1 MKKYLFAFVLLLCSA
16 CGNEKDMFQGYVEGE
31 YLYLS
36 SSRSGRL
43 EKLHVEKGEQ
53 IQKNTLIFELENAS
67 EKHALMQAKGEMQSA
82 LAQLN
87 DMKVGKRP
95 EEIAM
100 ATAMLNQARA
110 EAKNANVLLKRNEEL
125 AAKGAISKQDL
136 DTLRAHAKASNEK
149 VSELQHQVEV
159 YRLSH
164 REQQIESQNAHYEA
178 AKAIVAQR
186 EWDLAQKQ
194 LFSPSDGLVYDTLYN
209 EGEWVQAGS
218 PVVWLLLQ
226 DEIKVRF
233 YIPEELFSTV
243 QYGQNVFV
251 HVDGGIDGT
260 GKEYSA
266 TINYIA
272 PHAEYTPPVI
282 YSNETRSKL
291 VYMVEA
297 VPQELLVRKL
307 LHAGQPVSVSLSE

>member
-1 MKKYLFAFVLLLCSA
+1 MKKYLFMIVFLLCSA
-16 CGNEKDMFQGYVEGE
+16 CGSEKDMFQGYVEGE

-43 EKLHVEKGEQ
+43 EKLHVVKGEQ
-53 IQKNTLIFELENAS
+53 IPKDTLVFELENES
-67 EKHALMQAKGEMQSA
+67 EKHALTQAEGEMQSA

-110 EAKNANVLLKRNEEL
+110 EAKNANVLLKRNQEL

-136 DTLRAHAKASNEK
+136 DTLRAHARSSNEK

-159 YRLSH
+159 YQLPN
-164 REQQIESQNAHYEA
+164 REQQIEAQKARYEA
-178 AKAIVAQR
+178 AKAIAAQR
-186 EWDLAQKQ
+186 EWELDQKTV
-194 LFSPSDGLVYDTLYN
+194 FSPSAGLVYDTLYN

-226 DEIKVRF
+226 DKIKVRF
-233 YIPEELFSTV
+233 YVPEELLSKV
-243 QYGQNVFV
+243 QYGQKVLV
-251 HVDGGIDGT
+251 HIDGA
-260 GKEYSA
+260 GRDYA
-266 TINYIA
+266 AAVNYIS
-272 PHAEYTPPVI
+272 PRAEYTPPVI

-291 VYMVEA
+291 VYMIEA
-297 VPQELLVRKL
+297 LPEDMDVRKL

>member
-1 MKKYLFAFVLLLCSA
+1 MKKFLLALVFLLCSA
-16 CGNEKDMFQGYVEGE
+16 CGSEKDMFQGYVEGE

-43 EKLHVEKGEQ
+43 EKLHVVKGEQ
-53 IQKNTLIFELENAS
+53 IRKDVLVFELENES
-67 EKHALMQAKGEMQSA
+67 EKYALAQAKGEMQSA

-136 DTLRAHAKASNEK
+136 DTLRAHARSSNEK

-159 YRLSH
+159 YQLPN
-164 REQQIESQNAHYEA
+164 REQQIEAQNARYEA

-194 LFSPSDGLVYDTLYN
+194 LYSPSAGLVYDTLYN

-226 DEIKVRF
+226 DKIKIRF
-233 YIPEELFSTV
+233 YVPEELFSKV
-243 QYGQNVFV
+243 QYGQKVFV
-251 HVDGGIDGT
+251 HVDGAGQ
-260 GKEYSA
+260 EYA
-266 TINYIA
+266 AAINYIS
-272 PHAEYTPPVI
+272 PSSEYTPPVI

-291 VYMVEA
+291 VYMIEA
-297 VPQELLVRKL
+297 VPEEKQVREL
-307 LHAGQPVSVSLSE
+307 LHAGQPVSVSLIE

>member
-1 MKKYLFAFVLLLCSA
+1 MRNCLFLLFSLLCAA
-16 CGNEKDMFQGYVEGE
+16 CGNEKDIFQGYAEGE

-43 EKLHVEKGEQ
+43 EKLHVAKGEQ
-53 IQKNTLIFELENAS
+53 IEKDALVFELENVS
-67 EKHALMQAKGEMQSA
+67 EKQALKAAEAEMNSA

-100 ATAMLNQARA
+100 AKAMLNQALA
-110 EAKNANVLLKRNEEL
+110 EARNANVLLKRNEEL

-136 DTLRAHAKASNEK
+136 DTLRAHARSSNEK
-149 VSELQHQVEV
+149 VSELRHQVEV
-159 YRLSH
+159 YQLPN
-164 REQQIESQNAHYEA
+164 REQQIAAQSARYEA
-178 AKAIVAQR
+178 AKAQAAQR
-186 EWDLAQKQ
+186 EWDLAQKR
-194 LFSPSDGLVYDTLYN
+194 LLSPSAGLVYDTLYN

-226 DEIKVRF
+226 DEIKIRF
-233 YIPEELFSTV
+233 YIPEELFSKV
-243 QYGQNVFV
+243 QYGQKVFV
-251 HVDGGIDGT
+251 HVDGADR
-260 GKEYSA
+260 EYPASVS
-266 TINYIA
+266 YISSS
-272 PHAEYTPPVI
+272 AEYTPPVI

-291 VYMVEA
+291 VYMIEA
-297 VPQELLVRKL
+297 VPEELSVRKL

>member
-1 MKKYLFAFVLLLCSA
+1 MKKYFLAIVFLLCTA
-16 CGNEKDMFQGYVEGE
+16 CGDEKNIFQGYVEGE

-43 EKLHVEKGEQ
+43 EKLHVVKGEQ
-53 IQKNTLIFELENAS
+53 IQKNTLVFELENES
-67 EKHALMQAKGEMQSA
+67 EKYALTQAKGEMQSA

-159 YRLSH
+159 YQLPN
-164 REQQIESQNAHYEA
+164 REQQIEAQNARCEA
-178 AKAIVAQR
+178 AKALVAQR

-194 LFSPSDGLVYDTLYN
+194 LFSPSSGLVYDTLYN

-226 DEIKVRF
+226 DKIKIRF

-243 QYGQNVFV
+243 QYGQKVIV
-251 HVDGGIDGT
+251 HVDDAVEGT
-260 GKEYSA
+260 GQKHTA
-266 TINYIA
+266 VINYIS
-272 PHAEYTPPVI
+272 PNCEFTPPVI

-291 VYMVEA
+291 VYMIEAIPEDVEIG
-297 VPQELLVRKL
+297 KL
-307 LHAGQPVSVSLSE
+307 LHAGQPVSVSLTE

>member
-1 MKKYLFAFVLLLCSA
+1 MKKYLFMIVFLLCSA
-16 CGNEKDMFQGYVEGE
+16 CGSEKDMFQGYVEGE

-43 EKLHVEKGEQ
+43 EKLHVVKGEQ
-53 IQKNTLIFELENAS
+53 IPKDTLVFELENES
-67 EKHALMQAKGEMQSA
+67 EKHALTQAEGEMQSA

-110 EAKNANVLLKRNEEL
+110 EANNANVLLKRNQEL

-136 DTLRAHAKASNEK
+136 DTLRANAKAGNEK
-149 VSELQHQVEV
+149 VSELLHQVEV
-159 YRLSH
+159 YQLPD
-164 REQQIESQNAHYEA
+164 REQQIEAQKARYEA
-178 AKAIVAQR
+178 AKAIAAQR
-186 EWDLAQKQ
+186 EWELDQKTV
-194 LFSPSDGLVYDTLYN
+194 FSPSAGLVYDTLYN

-226 DEIKVRF
+226 DKIKVRF
-233 YIPEELFSTV
+233 YVPEELLSKV
-243 QYGQNVFV
+243 QYGQKVLV
-251 HVDGGIDGT
+251 QIDGA
-260 GKEYSA
+260 GRDYA
-266 TINYIA
+266 AAVNYIS
-272 PHAEYTPPVI
+272 PRAEYTPPVI

-291 VYMVEA
+291 VYMIEA
-297 VPQELLVRKL
+297 VPEELEVRKL
-307 LHAGQPVSVSLSE
+307 LHAGQPVSVSFSE